1 MSVIRSI
8 MFAPA
13 NLPALASKM
22 PRSKPDV
29 AIIDFE
35 DGTPDPE
42 KVSSR
47 PLAVE
52 ALQTMRAEGWEGRV
66 FVRVN
71 HPSTE
76 WYEDDVKAVLEA
88 GFDGMALPKTSSVE
102 DVQKFNALVDAHVA
116 AGGKEP
122 EVIVGIESG
131 RGVIHIEE
139 ILDEARNVVGVYFGG
154 EDYATSIGGVRS
166 ESNIENH
173 YPRSRVALSAKVR
186 GLSCFDQGVVSF
198 KDDERYLR
206 ECAEARGFGFTGK
219 ICLHP
224 RQTEL
229 ANKAFRPTDE
239 EVAFAKRLLE
249 EYEKAL
255 QNGHATPN
263 IDGMMIDGPL
273 VKRAEAILVLAEA

>member
-13 NLPALASKM
+13 NLPALAAKM

-35 DGTPDPE
+35 DGTPVPE
-42 KVSSR
+42 KVSGR
-47 PLAVE
+47 AQAVE
-52 ALQTMRAEGWEGRV
+52 ALKTMRDEGWEGRV
-66 FVRVN
+66 FIRVN

-76 WYEDDVKAVLEA
+76 WFEDDVKAVFEG
-88 GFDGMALPKTSSVE
+88 GFDGIALPKTSSVE
-102 DVQKFNALVDAHVA
+102 DVQKYNALLDAHVA

-122 EVIVGIESG
+122 EVIIGMESGWGIIRIES
-131 RGVIHIEE
+131 

-198 KDDERYLR
+198 KDDDRYRR

-219 ICLHP
+219 VCLHP

-229 ANKAFRPTDE
+229 ANEEFQPTE
-239 EVAFAKRLLE
+239 EEIAFAKRLLE

-255 QNGHATPN
+255 QQGHATPN

-273 VKRAEAILVLAEA
+273 VKRAEALLALAQA

>member
-13 NLPALASKM
+13 NLPALAAKM

-35 DGTPDPE
+35 DGTPVPE
-42 KVSSR
+42 KVSGR
-47 PLAVE
+47 PQAVE
-52 ALQTMRAEGWEGRV
+52 ALKTMRDEGWEGRV
-66 FVRVN
+66 FIRVN

-76 WYEDDVKAVLEA
+76 WFEDDVKAVFEG
-88 GFDGMALPKTSSVE
+88 GFDGIALPKTSSVE
-102 DVQKFNALVDAHVA
+102 DVQKYNALVEAHVA

-122 EVIVGIESG
+122 EVIVGMESGWGIIRIES
-131 RGVIHIEE
+131 

-186 GLSCFDQGVVSF
+186 GLSCFDQG
-198 KDDERYLR
+198 
-206 ECAEARGFGFTGK
+206 AEARGFGFTGK

-229 ANKAFRPTDE
+229 ANEEFQPTE
-239 EVAFAKRLLE
+239 EEIAFAKRLLE

-255 QNGHATPN
+255 QQGHATPN

-273 VKRAEAILVLAEA
+273 VKRAEALLALAQA